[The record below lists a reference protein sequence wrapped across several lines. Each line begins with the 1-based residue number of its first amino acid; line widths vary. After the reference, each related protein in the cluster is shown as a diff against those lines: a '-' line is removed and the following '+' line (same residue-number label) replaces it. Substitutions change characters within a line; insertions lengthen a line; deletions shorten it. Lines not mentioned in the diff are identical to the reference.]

1 MSAGETVVVGL
12 GSDLRGDDAAGL
24 AVARLLAGLHGD
36 APPPG
41 VAVEA
46 CGDAAALVEAWSG
59 AALAIVVDAVRTGA
73 PPGTVHHR
81 LPSLPVPLPAPL
93 PVEGWHGGTHSL
105 GLVDAVD
112 LARALGRLPGE
123 LVVVG
128 IEGGDFTPGAPMTP
142 PVLAAVRRTA
152 RELRERLSRER
163 RAGRRR

>member
-1 MSAGETVVVGL
+1 MSTGDTVVVGL

-24 AVARLLAGLHGD
+24 AVARLLGD

-73 PPGTVHHR
+73 APGTVHHR
-81 LPSLPVPLPAPL
+81 LPDLPASLPAA
-93 PVEGWHGGTHSL
+93 GWHGGTHSL

-112 LARALGRLPGE
+112 LGRALGRLPGE

>member
-73 PPGTVHHR
+73 APGTVHHS
-81 LPSLPVPLPAPL
+81 LPSLPVPLPEA
-93 PVEGWHGGTHSL
+93 GWHGGTHSL

-112 LARALGRLPGE
+112 LGRALGRLPGE

-142 PVLAAVRRTA
+142 PVLAAARRTA
-152 RELRERLSRER
+152 RELREQLSRER
-163 RAGRRR
+163 PGARRR